1 MKEIYESAN
10 GYVAEGRVE
19 HSSKALQRDKAI
31 MAVLEHLHSSKELST
46 TRTSPVVNRLT
57 QVWVST
63 VSGSEFVDI
72 NRVHRS
78 RYLDITSSDPVEDYL
93 SFDVGERIQKTFQ
106 VSISNIP
113 HEVLPF
119 CKQEGILNYLWGMI
133 EIVKKSFGRI
143 DNIEVEVEEDP
154 ETGEKWVLVSI
165 MVRGTVEEILAEYDH
180 YTGKWVSTVPWPER
194 HKIRLSFNII

>member
-19 HSSKALQRDKAI
+19 YSSKVLQRNKVI
-31 MAVLEHLHSSKELST
+31 LAVLERLHSSKELST

-57 QVWVST
+57 QLWVST

-93 SFDVGERIQKTFQ
+93 QFGVVEKQKEPSRPSIPEIPPEVFQFCNQERI
-106 VSISNIP
+106 V
-113 HEVLPF
+113 
-119 CKQEGILNYLWGMI
+119 NYVPVAVDII
-133 EIVKKSFGRI
+133 ERSFR
-143 DNIEVEVEEDP
+143 NLAETEMRVEEDP
-154 ETGEKWVLVSI
+154 ETGEKWLMIAIAVQGKVEDVLQDYDRYTESW
-165 MVRGTVEEILAEYDH
+165 LAA
-180 YTGKWVSTVPWPER
+180 VPWPEC
-194 HKIRLSFNII
+194 HKIRLSFDIL

>member
-1 MKEIYESAN
+1 MKEIFESAN

-19 HSSKALQRDKAI
+19 YGSKALQRDKAI
-31 MAVLEHLHSSKELST
+31 LAVLERLHSSKELSP

-93 SFDVGERIQKTFQ
+93 QIETAEKVEESTCPSIPMIPPQVLQFCTQER
-106 VSISNIP
+106 V
-113 HEVLPF
+113 
-119 CKQEGILNYLWGMI
+119 LNYVSVAT
-133 EIVKKSFGRI
+133 EIIKRSFRKI
-143 DNIEVEVEEDP
+143 DSVEMAVEEDP
-154 ETGEKWVLVSI
+154 ETGDKWVLVSVA
-165 MVRGTVEEILAEYDH
+165 VRGVVEAILEEYDH
-180 YTGKWVSTVPWPER
+180 YTEEFISKVPWPEQD
-194 HKIRLSFNII
+194 KIRLSFNII

>member
-19 HSSKALQRDKAI
+19 YSSKVLQRDKVI
-31 MAVLEHLHSSKELST
+31 LAVLERLHSSKELST

-57 QVWVST
+57 QLWVST

-93 SFDVGERIQKTFQ
+93 QFGVVEKQKEPSRPSIPEIPPEVFQFCNQERI
-106 VSISNIP
+106 V
-113 HEVLPF
+113 
-119 CKQEGILNYLWGMI
+119 NYVPVAVDII
-133 EIVKKSFGRI
+133 ERSFR
-143 DNIEVEVEEDP
+143 NVAETEMRVEEDP
-154 ETGEKWVLVSI
+154 ETGEKWLMIAIAVQ
-165 MVRGTVEEILAEYDH
+165 GTVEDVLQDYDRYTESWLAA
-180 YTGKWVSTVPWPER
+180 VPWPEC
-194 HKIRLSFNII
+194 HKIRLSFDIL

>member
-10 GYVAEGRVE
+10 GYVGEGRVE
-19 HSSKALQRDKAI
+19 YSSKALQCNKVRLA
-31 MAVLEHLHSSKELST
+31 ALERLHSSKELST

-93 SFDVGERIQKTFQ
+93 QFGVVEKQKELSRLPIPALPPQ
-106 VSISNIP
+106 V
-113 HEVLPF
+113 
-119 CKQEGILNYLWGMI
+119 
-133 EIVKKSFGRI
+133 
-143 DNIEVEVEEDP
+143 
-154 ETGEKWVLVSI
+154 
-165 MVRGTVEEILAEYDH
+165 
-180 YTGKWVSTVPWPER
+180 
-194 HKIRLSFNII
+194 